1 MSRPRLRSEDG
12 MTLIELLVA
21 AAMSVVLVAAASSM
35 LISAVRT
42 QPKLSKRAQNI
53 STARVVLERMTREI
67 RNGITIYEASGSKVS
82 FKTQV
87 RTTSCGSGTVPS
99 STQPAIQCRVTYSC
113 TTIACTRTETA
124 PEVTSGGT
132 PVTIVSG
139 LDGSEVFSP
148 SPEEEPTYIAVT
160 LHIPNPEG
168 SDDLV
173 VSDGAGLRTL
183 GLSN

>member
-1 MSRPRLRSEDG
+1 MRRLRLDSEEG
-12 MTLIELLVA
+12 MTLIEMLVA
-21 AAMSVVLVAAASSM
+21 ATMSVVLVAAASSM

-53 STARVVLERMTREI
+53 STARVALERMTREI
-67 RNGITIYEASGSKVS
+67 RNGIAVYEASGSKVS

-87 RTTSCGSGTVPS
+87 RTTSCGSGTA
-99 STQPAIQCRVTYSC
+99 STAGQPAIQCRVTYSC
-113 TTIACTRTETA
+113 TTTACTRTETA

-132 PVTIVSG
+132 PVAIVSG
-139 LDGSEVFSP
+139 LDSSKVFTY
-148 SPEEEPTYIAVT
+148 SPEDEPTYIGVT

-183 GLSN
+183 SLPN